1 VREAGPAE
9 APKPRLLDRVRHAM
23 FAKAWRRVVDEVTAE
38 TYRRM
43 KGLRPRCRAPEREGK
58 HADTSGRHS
67 PLAARWHRRCHLL
80 LRQLEVVRPVVIAS
94 SARYHLLPVFCG
106 ES

>member
-1 VREAGPAE
+1 MREAGPAE

-43 KGLRPRCRAPEREGK
+43 KGVEASVPSTGKEGK
-58 HADTSGRHS
+58 HVDTSGRHS

-94 SARYHLLPVFCG
+94 SARHHLLPVFCG

>member
-1 VREAGPAE
+1 MREAGPAE
-9 APKPRLLDRVRHAM
+9 APKRRLLDRRPPRHVREGLPSG
-23 FAKAWRRVVDEVTAE
+23 RRRGHGRDVPPDEGVEASVPSTG
-38 TYRRM
+38 
-43 KGLRPRCRAPEREGK
+43 KEGK

-94 SARYHLLPVFCG
+94 SARHHLLPVFCG